1 MTCWQCSVESES
13 ALLCPACKALQPP
26 PSDYFIFFGL
36 PRKLNIDVE
45 KLQHHFYD
53 LSRLLH
59 PDKYSRKSERERGY
73 STTATAVLND
83 GWRTLKNPVTRAE
96 YLLSQEGLEI
106 AEQRSKDVPPELL
119 EEVFELNMAL
129 EELRGG
135 ELSAKA
141 ELVAAKDRFASML
154 TASDAELQRQFVQW
168 DLEDHTSAS
177 PQSLA
182 VIRSILNR
190 RRYISNLIRDVEKE
204 LS

>member
-1 MTCWQCSVESES
+1 M
-13 ALLCPACKALQPP
+13 LCPACKALQPP

-36 PRKLNIDVE
+36 PRKLNIDVD
-45 KLQHHFYD
+45 KLQSRFYD

-141 ELVAAKDRFASML
+141 ELVAAKDRFVSML